1 MSKQTQ
7 QLSTRV
13 LPDELKVL
21 IKKINDYF
29 DQFKKIYIGRE
40 RVIDRVKYAMLQ
52 KAHVLF
58 FGVPGTSKTA
68 IAGSIFDGIT
78 SSTEFSLQMTA
89 FMAEDAVFGSYNI
102 KKMREE
108 GILEHNVEK
117 MLPQANFANLD
128 EFLDANPAVL
138 RSLLSALNERKMVKG
153 RQVLDI
159 PLHVAYCSSNVDP
172 YLFMRRNPQAWAVFD
187 RIAFIDR
194 ISYLDKADDI
204 SEMVKRF
211 QYRTSSTPKKT
222 LDLSALNSICD
233 YVLLPPTLIQDQIIF
248 MKYSEAA
255 IDYRKKRKEKMQELD
270 EQATS
275 NSKGEF
281 DIDYQGII
289 FQDVSDRRICWAS
302 HMMEVNA
309 VLNGRIQVLPED
321 MYAAHFVLG
330 SSEIEKQ
337 IWYKII
343 DQKVEEIAD
352 LKKNQLSDLQMQQLE
367 NLKNQFEDIRG
378 NGHDLETRVNGVATL
393 VMQLNAIQPE
403 NDTVKGTFDTLKTSV
418 EEYKQKISDEL
429 LQSKGLKA

>member
-1 MSKQTQ
+1 MSTKQV
-7 QLSTRV
+7 STRV
-13 LPDELKVL
+13 SPEELKTL
-21 IKKINDYF
+21 IKQVNDYF
-29 DQFKKIYIGRE
+29 DQFKKIYVGRE
-40 RVIDRVKYAMLQ
+40 SVIDRVKYAMLQ

-68 IAGSIFDGIT
+68 IAKSIFAGIT

-89 FMAEDAVFGSYNI
+89 FLAEDAIFGPYNI

-108 GILEHNVEK
+108 GTLEHNVEK

-138 RSLLSALNERKMVKG
+138 RSLLSALNERQMVKG

-159 PLHVAYCSSNVDP
+159 PLHVAYCSTNVDP

-211 QYRTSSTPKKT
+211 QYRTSSTPKNT

-248 MKYSEAA
+248 MKYAEAA
-255 IDYRKKRKEKMQELD
+255 IEYRKKRKEKMIELD

-321 MYAAHFVLG
+321 MYSAHFVLG

-337 IWYKII
+337 IWYEII
-343 DQKVEEIAD
+343 GQKVEEIAD
-352 LKKNQLSDLQMQQLE
+352 LKMNQLSDLQLQQLE

-418 EEYKQKISDEL
+418 EEYKQKVSDEL
-429 LQSKGLKA
+429 LQSKGLKV